1 MKINYYCYCVEDL
14 DTREKYNFDIKP
26 LVKTL
31 TDWKTSIGI
40 AGKIV
45 RGGESLFLLP
55 VSTNYYLFVQTKTN
69 EVIKKIEKKPDSINA
84 SEIVNMLS
92 TNESLGFASYVLF
105 DQTRNLFAFSS
116 RMYSPKVTAFQHF
129 FNDVFMLLGLG
140 RLSFVVEPMKDSMSK
155 TNAMKLPFIGKT
167 RLMVN
172 KDHQLFDHIANMLVG
187 QASDRDVIA
196 EMEVIIK
203 PSPRKNVSQSMAR
216 VLHNTQQTGLE
227 GIIIRAKENV
237 EDQLK
242 DIYISS
248 SGAIFDEVDSIEEG
262 IVYSAMTTGLL
273 DNQLLAQKV
282 SDHERTIGYTNKVLN
297 SLITYYD
304 ANNWP
309 TL

>member
-1 MKINYYCYCVEDL
+1 MKINYYCYCIEDL

-26 LVKTL
+26 LIKTL

-40 AGKIV
+40 SGRIV
-45 RGGESLFLLP
+45 RGGESLFLIP
-55 VSTNYYLFVQTKTN
+55 VSRNYYLFVQTKTN

-92 TNESLGFASYVLF
+92 NNESLGFASYVLF
-105 DQTRNLFAFSS
+105 DPIRNLFAFSS

-129 FNDVFMLLGLG
+129 FNDVFMSLGLG
-140 RLSFVVEPMKDSMSK
+140 RLSFVVEPMKNSMSK
-155 TNAMKLPFIGKT
+155 NNAMTLPFIGKT

-172 KDHQLFDHIANMLVG
+172 KDHQLFDHIANLLVG

-203 PSPRKNVSQSMAR
+203 PAPRKNVSQSMAS
-216 VLHNTQQTGLE
+216 VIHNTQQNGLE
-227 GIIIRAKENV
+227 GIIIRAKENM

-262 IVYSAMTTGLL
+262 IVYAVMANCLAT
-273 DNQLLAQKV
+273 NQLLAEKV
-282 SDHERTIGYTNKVLN
+282 SDHERTIGYTNKVLD
-297 SLITYYD
+297 SLLYYYD

-309 TL
+309 RI